1 MVDVVTF
8 KYLGMYTL
16 LAVTSVSLLVAP
28 FGSLDPVNL
37 PKLCLLILLAFVAAG
52 LVVSK
57 KRFLLSKSYR
67 MPVIA
72 IGLFILQL
80 CLVLLFDD
88 RTFAL
93 KFYGTASRNTGFIAY
108 LSLSFLLLA
117 AIASASYLLIA
128 RYVWALLVVGAILGL
143 YGVAQS
149 KGYDFYE
156 FDNAYASNV
165 FGSFGNQNFQSAF
178 MGITASVAI
187 SLIVFSKLKNYL
199 RLILLGISLL
209 AIYNISL
216 SSQQGYLNL
225 IAGIAAAAIVYLFM
239 TKHSIFGWALLG
251 LSVAG
256 SFFILLGLLNAGPL
270 AQLLYKSSLQAREF
284 YWRAA
289 FKMMMENPFLGVGM
303 DGFGDWFRRTRPSDY
318 STRGF
323 LTVSDTA
330 HNIPLDIGSS
340 GGFPLFA
347 LYLAIIALA
356 FLAIVK
362 VIKRKGEFDVF
373 FAAIVAAWVAYQ
385 AQSLISINQLGLGVW
400 GWSLTGLLIGYEI
413 NTRGASSLENVKS
426 IPKGKRIVEKLS
438 AGVFLVT
445 FITGSIG
452 LVISI
457 PPYLAADRFYKALK
471 SGDADVI
478 QPAAYVQPYDRS
490 RFIYVAQILKENN
503 LEDRAIVVLRDAS
516 RIYPDSYE
524 IWNRWAGITSA
535 SPNDVARAKAEMKRL
550 DPFNPD
556 LK

>member
-1 MVDVVTF
+1 
-8 KYLGMYTL
+8 MYVL

-28 FGSLDPVNL
+28 FASLDPVNL

-52 LVVSK
+52 LVFSK
-57 KRFLLSKSYR
+57 KRFLFSKLYR

-80 CLVLLFDD
+80 CLVFLFDD

-128 RYVWALLVVGAILGL
+128 RYVWALMVVGTILGL

-178 MGITASVAI
+178 MGITASVAV

-199 RLILLGISLL
+199 RLILLAISLL

-225 IAGIAAAAIVYLFM
+225 IAGIAAAAIVYFFM
-239 TKHSIFGWALLG
+239 TKHSIFGWTLLG
-251 LSVAG
+251 LTAAG
-256 SFFILLGLLNAGPL
+256 SFFVLLGLLNAGPL

-289 FKMMMENPFLGVGM
+289 FRMMLENPFLGVGM

-318 STRGF
+318 SARGF

-340 GGFPLFA
+340 GGFPLLT

-356 FLAIVK
+356 FFAIVK

-413 NTRGASSLENVKS
+413 NTRDISSKENVKS
-426 IPKGKRIVEKLS
+426 IPKGKRIAEKLS
-438 AGVFLVT
+438 AGAILVT

-452 LVISI
+452 LAISI
-457 PPYLAADRFYKALK
+457 PPYLAADRFYKSLK
-471 SGDADVI
+471 SGDANVI

-490 RFIYVAQILKENN
+490 RFVYVARILKENK
-503 LEDRAIVVLRDAS
+503 LEDRAIIVLRDAS
-516 RIYPDSYE
+516 KIYPDSYE
-524 IWNRWAGITSA
+524 IWNIWVGITSA
-535 SPNDVARAKAEMKRL
+535 SPNDVDRAKAEMKRL